1 MKTTRLIG
9 AFLATALFASASFAQ
24 DVLSEAAMLSKL
36 KQKYQNTTFKSVTA
50 TPLPGVYE
58 VVMGKNVAYVEE
70 TGRYFVFGHLFD
82 MQTQTD
88 MTEGKIASVATA
100 NRIDFSKLP
109 LADAVVSVK
118 GDGSRKIAV
127 FSDPDCPYCKQLE
140 NNLTTLNNVTIYT
153 FLFPLEQLHPQ
164 AKAKSIGVWCAADR
178 AKALSD
184 LMLRNITTSGNCD
197 NPIERN
203 IALAQQMGVNGTPTI
218 ILTDGTIM
226 PGAPAASKLEQMLQG
241 VGKVAAK

>member
-1 MKTTRLIG
+1 MKMTRLIG

-88 MTEGKIASVATA
+88 MTEGKIASVAMA

-140 NNLTTLNNVTIYT
+140 NNLTSLNNVTIYT

-178 AKALSD
+178 AKALAD

-226 PGAPAASKLEQMLQG
+226 PGAPAAAKLEQMLQG